1 LIGPGEVTGHVN
13 ATADHRLHEHQDA
26 KLMGPNG
33 ALVDNLTGFNIPAE
47 IKNADQMSKDR
58 DAARTAA
65 GKPPL
70 EGD

>member
-1 LIGPGEVTGHVN
+1 M
-13 ATADHRLHEHQDA
+13 ATADQRLHEHQDA

-47 IKNADQMSKDR
+47 IKDADQMSRDR